1 MLHQYLYQI
10 KPPSGSG
17 GGRDAKQAALIAQKK
32 REEKKRKNLQ
42 IIAKL
47 KTICNPGDPNELY
60 VDLVK
65 IGQGASG
72 GVFLAHD
79 VRDKSN
85 IVAIKQMNLEQQ
97 PKRINY

>member
-1 MLHQYLYQI
+1 M
-10 KPPSGSG
+10 
-17 GGRDAKQAALIAQKK
+17 IAQKK
-32 REEKKRKNLQ
+32 RERNVKLTNYCQ
-42 IIAKL
+42 L

-85 IVAIKQMNLEQQ
+85 IVAINK
-97 PKRINY
+97 